1 MLFLIFLLLVNFS
14 FALNC
19 QELGIRLE
27 RVKTYNIY
35 DELVQYAEGLLKN
48 CQENES
54 YPLALDYLLNA
65 LETIYQDKTKADSK
79 LLKKV
84 ADKRTKNS
92 LLMLRKT
99 SKYKKKHPLLYSYQ
113 QLFHVV
119 AVENRRVGDYE
130 YTLKYAYA
138 STQIGKA
145 ILQLK

>member
-65 LETIYQDKTKADSK
+65 LETIYQDKPKADSK
-79 LLKKV
+79 LVRRV
-84 ADKRTKNS
+84 ADQAHKKLTAYATKNRQIQEKAS
-92 LLMLRKT
+92 PFVFIPTALSCGGSGKQ
-99 SKYKKKHPLLYSYQ
+99 KG
-113 QLFHVV
+113 
-119 AVENRRVGDYE
+119 RR
-130 YTLKYAYA
+130 L
-138 STQIGKA
+138 
-145 ILQLK
+145 

>member
-1 MLFLIFLLLVNFS
+1 MLFSIFLILANLS

-27 RVKTYNIY
+27 KVKTYNIY

-65 LETIYQDKTKADSK
+65 LETIYQEKAKPNSK

-92 LLMLRKT
+92 LLMLQKNRQIQ
-99 SKYKKKHPLLYSYQ
+99 KKASPFVFIPTALSCGGNGKQ
-113 QLFHVV
+113 KG
-119 AVENRRVGDYE
+119 RR
-130 YTLKYAYA
+130 L
-138 STQIGKA
+138 
-145 ILQLK
+145 